1 MRINL
6 QTFNKYFPL
15 RNRNIKENQNSFSP
29 TLSSTNPFA
38 PLAKDSVSISFGK
51 KDHCSVQDFEVK
63 TIPNLRCPACGL
75 IMLTDKQEKFCKAI
89 VEGMTQ
95 ADAYRSAYDSENMA
109 DKTIYEAASRLMAD
123 SNIIAR
129 VQELRDLTAKASI
142 LTAQERLEWLSEIIR
157 SKEESTTDRL
167 KASDQMNKMQG
178 EYIEKI
184 KADINVKR
192 LEDVL

>member
-1 MRINL
+1 
-6 QTFNKYFPL
+6 
-15 RNRNIKENQNSFSP
+15 
-29 TLSSTNPFA
+29 
-38 PLAKDSVSISFGK
+38 
-51 KDHCSVQDFEVK
+51 
-63 TIPNLRCPACGL
+63 
-75 IMLTDKQEKFCKAI
+75 MLTDKQEKFCKAI